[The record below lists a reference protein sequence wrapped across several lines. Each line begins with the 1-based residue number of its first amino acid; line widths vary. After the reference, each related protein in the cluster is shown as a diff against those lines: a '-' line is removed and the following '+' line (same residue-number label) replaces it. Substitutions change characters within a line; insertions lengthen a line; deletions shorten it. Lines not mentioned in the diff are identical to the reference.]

1 MHAAYQF
8 TKDFAGPIATVIAA
22 VAATGITYFLGHS
35 QTKIAS
41 AQKQIAQSQRDI
53 AYDRLKYDLFKER
66 YGFYV
71 TAKHLIEKISGNR
84 FPLGIH
90 DPELRAMRIKLDE
103 ARFFFLPR
111 ETGLFSRIET
121 LAAEHEGA
129 RSVMEKTNNETDRRK
144 AGNMAAENLMELV
157 RAYETLTP
165 DMEPELGFTQFTRQA
180 PSRGDFS

>member
-1 MHAAYQF
+1 M
-8 TKDFAGPIATVIAA
+8 IAA
-22 VAATGITYFLGHS
+22 VAATGITYFLGHN

-66 YGFYV
+66 FGIYV
-71 TAKHLIEKISGNR
+71 TAKHLIEKISGNG

-103 ARFFFLPR
+103 ARFFFPPK
-111 ETGLFSRIET
+111 ETGLFSRIEI

-129 RSVMEKTNNETDRRK
+129 RSVMEKTNNETDRREK
-144 AGNMAAENLMELV
+144 REIWQQKN
-157 RAYETLTP
+157 
-165 DMEPELGFTQFTRQA
+165 
-180 PSRGDFS
+180 